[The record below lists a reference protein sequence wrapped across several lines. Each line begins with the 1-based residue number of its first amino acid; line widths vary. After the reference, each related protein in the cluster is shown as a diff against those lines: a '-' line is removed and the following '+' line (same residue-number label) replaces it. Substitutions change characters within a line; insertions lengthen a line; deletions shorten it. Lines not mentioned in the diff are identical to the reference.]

1 MKARNPSVPHVAMMY
16 LMKTRTPNFIT
27 IRRPILLWME
37 RGREFPH

>member
-1 MKARNPSVPHVAMMY
+1 MKAGKLTILTVAMMY
-16 LMKTRTPNFIT
+16 LMKTRTLNFIT